1 MLASGRPVCNDVGI
15 GLFEKAQPSRP
26 SEGSGE
32 EQRRLERSAHHAH
45 FELPRLRDLA
55 GHAIPHVVEATLVP
69 LAIFYLCLWH
79 WGSHVAIWAALAWS
93 SCALIRRVVLRK
105 PVPGLLL
112 IGWLGLAARTA
123 IAAASGSIFVYFL
136 QPSLATGVVGAA
148 FLLSIPAGRPLVQR
162 LARDFVPFPE
172 GYIRRPAMRRVFVQ
186 LTVIW
191 ALVNLLNATGAL
203 LLLISEPVAT
213 YVVAKTGLTAVVT
226 GSGILLSSW
235 WFRRVV
241 KRHPFVPATPLVLA
255 PTRG

>member
-1 MLASGRPVCNDVGI
+1 MERP
-15 GLFEKAQPSRP
+15 P
-26 SEGSGE
+26 
-32 EQRRLERSAHHAH
+32 HHAH

-55 GHAIPHVVEATLVP
+55 RHAVPHIVEATLVP
-69 LAIFYLCLWH
+69 VAIFYLCLWH

-93 SCALIRRVVLRK
+93 SCALVRRIVLRK

-123 IAAASGSIFVYFL
+123 IAAASGSVFVYFL

-148 FLLSIPAGRPLVQR
+148 FLFSIPAGRPLAQR
-162 LARDFVPFPE
+162 LARDFVPFPD
-172 GYIRRPAMRRVFVQ
+172 GYIRRPAIRRVFVQ

-191 ALVNLLNATGAL
+191 ALVNLLNATGTL

-213 YVVAKTGLTAVVT
+213 YVAAKTGLTAVVT

-241 KRHPFVPATPLVLA
+241 KRHPFVPAPA
-255 PTRG
+255 PSAPRSSRI